1 MPDIN
6 PIAEGAKS
14 LAESLNQSRE
24 AGKSLTKSIE
34 DIQHDGV
41 EVARQELE
49 TLKRKRLIEEATE
62 NSMIYRAIQEYEAQK
77 AVIIAESK
85 AEDEFKQRYG
95 DKEWN
100 KILELKDVVEKEYL
114 ENKKYYG
121 HKLDDV
127 RRVQFYCFFAAF
139 VITCLLYWFNLV

>member
-1 MPDIN
+1 MSN
-6 PIAEGAKS
+6 PIAEGAKQLANS
-14 LAESLNQSRE
+14 LEETRE

-49 TLKRKRLIEEATE
+49 ALKRKRLVEEATE

-100 KILELKDVVEKEYL
+100 KVLELKDVVEKEHL

-121 HKLDDV
+121 HKLEDV
-127 RRVQFYCFFAAF
+127 RRVQFYCWVVAAF
-139 VITCLLYWFNLV
+139 ITYLLWKFNLV

>member
-14 LAESLNQSRE
+14 LSDGLNQARE

-49 TLKRKRLIEEATE
+49 ALKRKRLVEEATE

-77 AVIIAESK
+77 AVIIAENK
-85 AEDEFKQRYG
+85 AEKEFKNKYG
-95 DKEWN
+95 TKEWN
-100 KILELKDVVEKEYL
+100 KVLELKTIVEKEAK
-114 ENKKYYG
+114 ENKTYYG
-121 HKLDDV
+121 HKLEDV
-127 RRVQFYCFFAAF
+127 RRVQFLCFVVASI
-139 VITCLLYWFNLV
+139 ITYFLWKFKLV

>member
-1 MPDIN
+1 MSN
-6 PIAEGAKS
+6 PIAKGAKQLANS
-14 LAESLNQSRE
+14 LDEARE

-49 TLKRKRLIEEATE
+49 ALKRKRLVEEATE

-77 AVIIAESK
+77 AVIIAENK

-100 KILELKDVVEKEYL
+100 KVLELKDVVEKEHL

-127 RRVQFYCFFAAF
+127 RRVQFWCFFAAAI
-139 VITCLLYWFNLV
+139 ITYFLWKFNLV

>member
-1 MPDIN
+1 MSN
-6 PIAEGAKS
+6 PIAEGAKQLANS
-14 LAESLNQSRE
+14 LEETRE
-24 AGKSLTKSIE
+24 ASKSLTKSIE

-49 TLKRKRLIEEATE
+49 ALKRKRLVEEATE

-100 KILELKDVVEKEYL
+100 KVLELKNVVEKEHL

-139 VITCLLYWFNLV
+139 VITCLLYWFKLV

>member
-1 MPDIN
+1 MSN
-6 PIAEGAKS
+6 PIAEGAKQLANS
-14 LAESLNQSRE
+14 LDEARE

-49 TLKRKRLIEEATE
+49 ALKRKRLIEEATE
-62 NSMIYRAIQEYEAQK
+62 NSMIYRAIQEYETQK

-100 KILELKDVVEKEYL
+100 KVLELKNVVEKEHL

-127 RRVQFYCFFAAF
+127 RRVQFYCWIVAAF
-139 VITCLLYWFNLV
+139 ITYLLWKFNLV

>member
-1 MPDIN
+1 MSN
-6 PIAEGAKS
+6 PISEGAKQLANS
-14 LAESLNQSRE
+14 LDEARE

-34 DIQHDGV
+34 NIQHDGI
-41 EVARQELE
+41 EVAQQELE
-49 TLKRKRLIEEATE
+49 ALKRKRLIEEATE
-62 NSMIYRAIQEYEAQK
+62 NSMIYRAIQEYETQK

-100 KILELKDVVEKEYL
+100 KVLELKDVVEKEHK

-127 RRVQFYCFFAAF
+127 RRVQFYCWVVAAF
-139 VITCLLYWFNLV
+139 ITYLLWKFNLV

>member
-1 MPDIN
+1 MPNIN

-41 EVARQELE
+41 EVARQDLDA
-49 TLKRKRLIEEATE
+49 LKRKRMVEEATE

-85 AEDEFKQRYG
+85 AEEEFKQRYG
-95 DKEWN
+95 SKEWG
-100 KILELKDVVEKEYL
+100 KVLELKEVVAKEHK
-114 ENKKYYG
+114 ENKAYYG

-127 RRVQFYCFFAAF
+127 RRVQFWCFFVAAI
-139 VITCLLYWFNLV
+139 ITYFLWKLNLV

>member
-139 VITCLLYWFNLV
+139 VITCLLYWFKLV

>member
-1 MPDIN
+1 MDN
-6 PIAEGAKS
+6 PISEGAKQLANS
-14 LAESLNQSRE
+14 LDKARE

-49 TLKRKRLIEEATE
+49 ALKRKRLVEEATE

-77 AVIIAESK
+77 AVIIAENK
-85 AEDEFKQRYG
+85 AEDKFKSKYG
-95 DKEWN
+95 EKEWN
-100 KILELKDVVEKEYL
+100 KVLELRAVVEKEHK

-121 HKLDDV
+121 HKLEDV
-127 RRVQFYCFFAAF
+127 KRVQLYCWVAAAIVTYF
-139 VITCLLYWFNLV
+139 LWRFNLV

>member
-1 MPDIN
+1 MSN
-6 PIAEGAKS
+6 PIAKGAKQLANS
-14 LAESLNQSRE
+14 LDEARE

-49 TLKRKRLIEEATE
+49 ALKRKRLVEEATE

-100 KILELKDVVEKEYL
+100 KVLELKNVVEKEHL

-139 VITCLLYWFNLV
+139 VITCLLYWFKLV

>member
-1 MPDIN
+1 
-6 PIAEGAKS
+6 
-14 LAESLNQSRE
+14 
-24 AGKSLTKSIE
+24 
-34 DIQHDGV
+34 
-41 EVARQELE
+41 
-49 TLKRKRLIEEATE
+49 
-62 NSMIYRAIQEYEAQK
+62 MIYRAIQEYEAQK

-100 KILELKDVVEKEYL
+100 KVLELKDVVEKEHL

>member
-1 MPDIN
+1 MEN
-6 PIAEGAKS
+6 PIVEGTKQLAHS
-14 LAESLNQSRE
+14 LEEARE

-34 DIQHDGV
+34 NIQHDGI

-49 TLKRKRLIEEATE
+49 LLKRKKLVEEARE
-62 NSMIYRAIQEYEAQK
+62 NSLIYKAIDEYEAQK
-77 AVIIAESK
+77 AVIIAENK
-85 AEDEFKQRYG
+85 AEQEFKQLYG

-100 KILELKDVVEKEYL
+100 KVLELKEVVEKEYK

-127 RRVQFYCFFAAF
+127 KRVQFYCWVAAAF
-139 VITCLLYWFNLV
+139 ITYILWKFNLV

>member
-14 LAESLNQSRE
+14 LSDGLNQARE

-49 TLKRKRLIEEATE
+49 ALKRKRLVEEATE

-77 AVIIAESK
+77 AVIIAENK
-85 AEDEFKQRYG
+85 AEKEFKNKYG
-95 DKEWN
+95 TKEWA
-100 KILELKDVVEKEYL
+100 KVLELKTIVEKEEK
-114 ENKKYYG
+114 ENKTYYG
-121 HKLDDV
+121 HKLEDV
-127 RRVQFYCFFAAF
+127 RQVQFLCFVVASI
-139 VITCLLYWFNLV
+139 ITYFLWKFKLV

>member
-1 MPDIN
+1 MSN
-6 PIAEGAKS
+6 PIAEGAKQLANS
-14 LAESLNQSRE
+14 LEETRQ

-49 TLKRKRLIEEATE
+49 ALKRKRLIEEATE

-77 AVIIAESK
+77 AVIIAENK

-100 KILELKDVVEKEYL
+100 KVLELKNVVEKEHL

-127 RRVQFYCFFAAF
+127 RRVQFWCFFAAAI
-139 VITCLLYWFNLV
+139 ITYFLWKFNLV

>member
-1 MPDIN
+1 MSN
-6 PIAEGAKS
+6 PIAEGAKQLANS
-14 LAESLNQSRE
+14 LDEARE

-49 TLKRKRLIEEATE
+49 ALKRKRLVEEATE

-100 KILELKDVVEKEYL
+100 KVLELKDVVEKEHL

-127 RRVQFYCFFAAF
+127 RRVQFYCWIVAAF
-139 VITCLLYWFNLV
+139 ITYFLWKFNLV

>member
-1 MPDIN
+1 MSN
-6 PIAEGAKS
+6 PIAEGAKQLANS
-14 LAESLNQSRE
+14 LDEARE

-49 TLKRKRLIEEATE
+49 ALKRKRLVEEATE
-62 NSMIYRAIQEYEAQK
+62 NSMIYRAIQEYETQK

-100 KILELKDVVEKEYL
+100 KVLELKDVVEKEHI

-127 RRVQFYCFFAAF
+127 RRVQFYCWVVAAF
-139 VITCLLYWFNLV
+139 ITYLLWKFNLV

>member
-6 PIAEGAKS
+6 PIASGAKS
-14 LAESLNQSRE
+14 LSDGLNQARE

-34 DIQHDGV
+34 DIQHDGID
-41 EVARQELE
+41 VAHEQ
-49 TLKRKRLIEEATE
+49 LKAKKQQQAIEEARE
-62 NSMIYRAIQEYEAQK
+62 NSLIYKAIQEYEAQK

-100 KILELKDVVEKEYL
+100 KFLELKNVVEKEHL

-121 HKLDDV
+121 HKLEDV
-127 RRVQFYCFFAAF
+127 RRVQLLCFFAASIVTYF
-139 VITCLLYWFNLV
+139 LWKFKLV

>member
-1 MPDIN
+1 MSN
-6 PIAEGAKS
+6 PIAEGAKQLAQS
-14 LAESLNQSRE
+14 LEETRE

-49 TLKRKRLIEEATE
+49 ALKRKRLVEEATE
-62 NSMIYRAIQEYEAQK
+62 NSMIYRAIQEYETQK
-77 AVIIAESK
+77 AVIIAENK

-95 DKEWN
+95 SKEWN
-100 KILELKDVVEKEYL
+100 KVLELKNVVEKEHK
-114 ENKKYYG
+114 ENKAYYG

-127 RRVQFYCFFAAF
+127 RRVQFWCFFAAAI
-139 VITCLLYWFNLV
+139 ITYFLWKFNLV